1 MSSPNSNLFSPR
13 ADLDNSVYVVPA
25 LTLMS
30 CIPCYQYANFCL
42 RPSSERSRK
51 SLCLATV
58 GMALHLAQ
66 IILDLWYMGNSFHS
80 YFSGGDDQIFFYTAL
95 EVWLA
100 VGVASTIQYHYFRL
114 TQVMPSLS
122 RGWTYAIG
130 FFAIANC
137 IGGLGAG
144 AQFQKISQRA
154 RGAPPTLSGIDFLA
168 FYNMWLIANVLTR
181 WYHQHYHGQ
190 SPFRQ
195 SKSNPKTISG
205 NYSTPDIVSDREY
218 VRVNIHRGD
227 VILLTALNYIA
238 VPHIIPD
245 MPLLQQKSCRLAS
258 YIFGGMLPRIYLTSF
273 SFSVPEAQGQ
283 EQERPWRI
291 QQFSPNNSESLENNR
306 CRLSDVRHPLS
317 RHIANRSLAA
327 LIMIVHDGDSSAIC
341 MVLVLQN
348 LKIKGLT
355 RSS

>member
-42 RPSSERSRK
+42 RPSSERPRK

-168 FYNMWLIANVLTR
+168 FYNMWLIANVLTD
-181 WYHQHYHGQ
+181 G
-190 SPFRQ
+190 
-195 SKSNPKTISG
+195 TISITMVKALSG
-205 NYSTPDIVSDREY
+205 NQSQIRKQSLATTLRRILFLTVSTFGLTFIVATLS
-218 VRVNIHRGD
+218 
-227 VILLTALNYIA
+227 LLVVML
-238 VPHIIPD
+238 PHIIPD

>member
-168 FYNMWLIANVLTR
+168 FYNMWLIANVLTD
-181 WYHQHYHGQ
+181 G
-190 SPFRQ
+190 
-195 SKSNPKTISG
+195 TISITMVKALSG
-205 NYSTPDIVSDREY
+205 NQSQIRKQSLATTLRRILFLTY

-227 VILLTALNYIA
+227 VILVS